1 MAIAKEQ
8 SKVFHRVRPNTDF
21 RLKDQ
26 QVIVA
31 NEGESKNV
39 LTFIPPLCL
48 TLSDIANVITKLDKV
63 LMELEVVQLNDIQGI
78 FREAQP
84 QPSRLLG
91 MEEVSL
97 CNSYCFSS
105 RASYLPHRQSYEGS
119 ETSDSDE
126 QTCMMSY
133 DCMD

>member
-1 MAIAKEQ
+1 M
-8 SKVFHRVRPNTDF
+8 VFHRVHPKTDF

-48 TLSDIANVITKLDKV
+48 TLSDIAKVITKLDKV

-78 FREAQP
+78 FSEAQP
-84 QPSRLLG
+84 QPS
-91 MEEVSL
+91 
-97 CNSYCFSS
+97 SS
-105 RASYLPHRQSYEGS
+105 RVSYLPHRQSYEGS